1 MELTSAARNEIFL
14 DAKKRGEK
22 YLRLP
27 AKTCAPRVLVEGVRL
42 LGEVRKNFKQIN
54 ADSEKTLFFYI
65 SWATIFGNLVT
76 NRLVHALLCSDVHA
90 RAQHAVAKSLK
101 NGPPKKKRPTERL
114 FSALFGTML
123 IDKERVDLSLIET

>member
-1 MELTSAARNEIFL
+1 M
-14 DAKKRGEK
+14 
-22 YLRLP
+22 
-27 AKTCAPRVLVEGVRL
+27 LVEGVRL

-114 FSALFGTML
+114 
-123 IDKERVDLSLIET
+123 RVRFLGANSKLRSEQQQQQQQRTC

>member
-1 MELTSAARNEIFL
+1 M
-14 DAKKRGEK
+14 
-22 YLRLP
+22 
-27 AKTCAPRVLVEGVRL
+27 LVEGVRL

-114 FSALFGTML
+114 FSALLEPIGTKSRTVL
-123 IDKERVDLSLIET
+123 KSGPLSRGLKVRTVFLDLVNLGKI